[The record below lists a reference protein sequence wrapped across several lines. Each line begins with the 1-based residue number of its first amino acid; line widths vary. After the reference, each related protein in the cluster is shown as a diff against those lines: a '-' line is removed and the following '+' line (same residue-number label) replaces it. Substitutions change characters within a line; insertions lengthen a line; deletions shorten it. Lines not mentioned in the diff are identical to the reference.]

1 MYQMICAD
9 DIDYADLSLSVA
21 AGSIVATNGTVAI
34 GEAGEA
40 GEAGDVGDAGVP
52 SAFGFFSFTG

>member
-40 GEAGDVGDAGVP
+40 GDVGDAGVP